1 MKGKIIVSV
10 FFVVLIAIFAYYYI
24 ASPQISKEPSQALE
38 DITGKDVRELRAF
51 TGTIAE
57 ISNENLLLRANG
69 DILTI
74 KKSANTRYFALIDN
88 IRTAIDGNDLKQ
100 NEKATV
106 VVSVGS
112 NYKMTALSFTVVR

>member
-38 DITGKDVRELRAF
+38 VIAGKDVRELRAF

-57 ISNENLLLRANG
+57 ISNENLLLRTNG

-74 KKSANTRYFALIDN
+74 EISA
-88 IRTAIDGNDLKQ
+88 AIDRNNLKQ
-100 NEKATV
+100 NKQATV
-106 VVSVGS
+106 VVAVGS
-112 NYKMTALSFTVVR
+112 NNKMTALSVSVVR